1 MPFSLS
7 NTELKKESDRL
18 SALYSYRILDTP
30 PEQDFEEIIALAAQ
44 IVNVPIALISL
55 VDRDR
60 QWFKANIGLN
70 VSETARNISFCT
82 LAIKGTGIFE
92 IRDATQDDRVQNS
105 PLVTSEPHL
114 RFYAG
119 MPLITSDGQGIGTL
133 CTMDRV
139 PRELTEAQRKALEI
153 LGRQV
158 MARLE
163 LRRILRQREARDSD
177 RMALQELSNMLHS
190 CLKMEEAAKVV
201 MRCVGKLMPKHSGAV
216 YLLEKS
222 RANLG
227 LMTKWGERAQEYL
240 PVIGRDSCWGIRRGR
255 THISST
261 DPDDVACPHLT
272 SAGPLDSI
280 CLPMVAQGEALG
292 LISIMSNRQL
302 NVTAD
307 RTAREWQTWL
317 SETIAD
323 TLAVALAGLRL
334 REALRENSIRDP
346 LTNLFNRRYM
356 EETLD
361 RELYRVQRAKL
372 PLSVLMLD
380 LDHFK
385 RFNDTH
391 GHEAGDS
398 ILKALGEVLQGMFR
412 QDDVVCRWGGEE
424 FVVILPTAD
433 ASIAMHRAEQ
443 LRERVCRMQVA
454 YGASLLPQ
462 TTLSIGIAVFP
473 DHADNSAALLRN
485 ADIALYAAK
494 NKGRNQVALAD
505 GRQVS
510 RDSGD
515 RRLRR

>member
-1 MPFSLS
+1 
-7 NTELKKESDRL
+7 
-18 SALYSYRILDTP
+18 
-30 PEQDFEEIIALAAQ
+30 
-44 IVNVPIALISL
+44 
-55 VDRDR
+55 
-60 QWFKANIGLN
+60 
-70 VSETARNISFCT
+70 
-82 LAIKGTGIFE
+82 
-92 IRDATQDDRVQNS
+92 
-105 PLVTSEPHL
+105 
-114 RFYAG
+114 
-119 MPLITSDGQGIGTL
+119 
-133 CTMDRV
+133 
-139 PRELTEAQRKALEI
+139 
-153 LGRQV
+153 
-158 MARLE
+158 
-163 LRRILRQREARDSD
+163 
-177 RMALQELSNMLHS
+177 
-190 CLKMEEAAKVV
+190 
-201 MRCVGKLMPKHSGAV
+201 
-216 YLLEKS
+216 
-222 RANLG
+222 
-227 LMTKWGERAQEYL
+227 
-240 PVIGRDSCWGIRRGR
+240 
-255 THISST
+255 
-261 DPDDVACPHLT
+261 
-272 SAGPLDSI
+272 
-280 CLPMVAQGEALG
+280 MVAQGEALG

-505 GRQVS
+505 GRQVKP
-510 RDSGD
+510 
-515 RRLRR
+515 RLRGSAASQMKS